1 MKKYGLNHIMWIR
14 MLEVVLINP
23 KTHMVVIKV
32 ALQQLDQ
39 YKNNGSIFKLNEI
52 LLGQIWVCCFI
63 WFLVIHGFILWLWNW
78 YSIYYTSRGM
88 AL

>member
-1 MKKYGLNHIMWIR
+1 

-39 YKNNGSIFKLNEI
+39 YKNNDLISKLNEI
-52 LLGQIWVCCFI
+52 LLRQI
-63 WFLVIHGFILWLWNW
+63 
-78 YSIYYTSRGM
+78 
-88 AL
+88 